1 MGGKAS
7 AGQPATM
14 SLLLLLLPV
23 AIAGLPPHHQKLVD
37 RFGAENVNFDK
48 MCEPPSATP
57 AWKSQL
63 KATEEPRS
71 ISPTGSAR
79 SEEMVLFGRTWFP
92 SGLQTTLSTSP
103 LTPCQTL

>member
-1 MGGKAS
+1 
-7 AGQPATM
+7 M

-23 AIAGLPPHHQKLVD
+23 ALAGLPPHHQKLVD

-48 MCEPPSATP
+48 NVSSFPDTFEKLWNQKKAIEDILIRCELPSATL

-71 ISPTGSAR
+71 ISPTGNDWPCTDDNR
-79 SEEMVLFGRTWFP
+79 S
-92 SGLQTTLSTSP
+92 
-103 LTPCQTL
+103 